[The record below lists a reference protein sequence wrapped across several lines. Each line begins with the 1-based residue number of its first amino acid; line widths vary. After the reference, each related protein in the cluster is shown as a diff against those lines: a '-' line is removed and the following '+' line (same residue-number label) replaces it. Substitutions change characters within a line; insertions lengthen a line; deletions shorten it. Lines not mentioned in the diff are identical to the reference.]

1 MGAPDLISEIP
12 PPGAVWCTGSITRSL
27 VASLVEVPSWR
38 EVQEIRQDRSQASG
52 RASEWQRDA
61 STLPSAGAHRI
72 TILAATYREK
82 GKNPSRSTRGKSAR
96 EYTTITGRGRMPT
109 SSIWGH
115 PNHTMVPSPNKAN
128 ALTNVTPLLRDS
140 ARPTSIGTST
150 KYQPSYQQQQPQPSP
165 FPQQPY
171 NPRLSTSSVSS
182 TGSAAP
188 VIPMS
193 PGQHSVSTSAGGG
206 ASSLGMGNDGSV
218 YLSAASSLAGGLG
231 PVNGITTGTESQEH
245 QNPDSGFTNRE
256 KTGYEGYDG
265 YETSAPMQ
273 MPINLEEDEDI
284 PYTRAQGFAQQI
296 TPANLSI
303 NLYRGSDEPYL
314 PAHQSQPMSIP
325 FPSPGR
331 LGPGGIEQ
339 YDGHS
344 GHQMYTAPHAGPG
357 GPAGNGNRKLQQPS
371 PSRATGP
378 MGVSISPLPWGRN
391 NGPNANLRAQSANN
405 GAMQLRGGMGGP
417 NQSSGFERPTS
428 AMSGR
433 ALAHGDTTGQRE
445 GPNVGKENVN
455 LASNAD
461 GLQGLGIARAESP
474 AMAVSSPIVWIDNPC

>member
-1 MGAPDLISEIP
+1 MVYWKYNA
-12 PPGAVWCTGSITRSL
+12 SL
-27 VASLVEVPSWR
+27 VAFLVEVPFGR
-38 EVQEIRQDRSQASG
+38 EVQEICQDGSQASG
-52 RASEWQRDA
+52 TASDWQHDA

-72 TILAATYREK
+72 TVLAVTYREK
-82 GKNPSRSTRGKSAR
+82 GKNPARSTGGKSAR

-115 PNHTMVPSPNKAN
+115 PNHTTAPSPNKAN
-128 ALTNVTPLLRDS
+128 ALSNVTPLLRDS
-140 ARPTSIGTST
+140 ARPTSIGTPT

-165 FPQQPY
+165 FPPQPY

-218 YLSAASSLAGGLG
+218 YLSAASSLAGGPG
-231 PVNGITTGTESQEH
+231 PLNGSTIGTESQEH
-245 QNPDSGFTNRE
+245 QNTDSGFTIRKNI
-256 KTGYEGYDG
+256 GYEGYDG
-265 YETSAPMQ
+265 YETGAPMQ

-284 PYTRAQGFAQQI
+284 PYTRGPGFAPQI
-296 TPANLSI
+296 TPANPSI
-303 NLYRGSDEPYL
+303 NLYQRSDEAYL

-331 LGPGGIEQ
+331 LGPGGMEQ

-344 GHQMYTAPHAGPG
+344 GHQMYIAPHAGPG
-357 GPAGNGNRKLQQPS
+357 GSAGNGNRKLQQPS

-378 MGVSISPLPWGRN
+378 MGASISPLPWGRN
-391 NGPNANLRAQSANN
+391 NGLNTNLRTQPANN

-417 NQSSGFERPTS
+417 NQPLGFERPTS

-433 ALAHGDTTGQRE
+433 ALAHGDSTGQRD
-445 GPNVGKENVN
+445 GPNVGKENAN

-474 AMAVSSPIVWIDNPC
+474 AMAVSSPNVWIDDPC